1 MTPLLTVKN
10 LKTQFLLGSTVVKA
24 VDGVSYHI
32 NKNEVV
38 ALVGESGC
46 GKSVSQLSVLQL
58 IRPPGK
64 VVDGE
69 IIFNDKDLLKY
80 DYNGEE
86 IRKIRGKEIGIIFQE
101 PMTSLNPVL
110 SISSQLTEV
119 MKVHTDM
126 VGE

>member
-1 MTPLLTVKN
+1 MAHLLTVKN
-10 LKTQFLLGSTVVKA
+10 LKTQFLLGNTVVQA

-69 IIFNDKDLLKY
+69 IIFNDKNKMPDDDLLS
-80 DYNGEE
+80 
-86 IRKIRGKEIGIIFQE
+86 
-101 PMTSLNPVL
+101 T
-110 SISSQLTEV
+110 
-119 MKVHTDM
+119 
-126 VGE
+126 